1 MTTPVVAEPEEIA
14 APGVAVPTS
23 EAGRFVVAAMTSLGA
38 GAIHLAAIGPHADD
52 PAAAGTFAVLGL
64 AQLGWGATALTA
76 RRTWVGVVG
85 LVLSI
90 AAVVGWV
97 LAKTRGIGF
106 ITGLDHVERMQRAD
120 VAAAVL
126 AASTAV
132 IVARRLLVGTDTP
145 VRSRRSLIT
154 WGVIVALITAL
165 GIGSTSGHHHV
176 HGHDLGPIGHGH
188 GADLVPPLAYDP
200 ARGVDLSDIPG
211 ITAKEQAAAE
221 KLVRSTLRGARRFDD
236 VDAARAAGFRPVS
249 TVGSGTERWIRW
261 PALTDAHQLDPRHP
275 EALLFDVVDGKR
287 TLAAVEYLLAPGS
300 SVDAAPVPGGALTAW
315 QTVDDLCVR
324 STGGAGAGDDDVV
337 DGVTSVD
344 GTCAPP
350 TSPVD
355 PVPALHV
362 WVVPHACGPF
372 SSIESAEARTATGAA
387 LACGTEHG
395 G

>member
-1 MTTPVVAEPEEIA
+1 MTTPVMAEPDEIA
-14 APGVAVPTS
+14 TPTEAPPTS
-23 EAGRFVVAAMTSLGA
+23 EAGRFVMAAMTSLGA

-64 AQLGWGATALTA
+64 AQLGWGAAALTA
-76 RRTWVGVVG
+76 RRSWVGVVG
-85 LVLSI
+85 LVLSLG
-90 AAVVGWV
+90 AVGGWV

-106 ITGLDHVERMQRAD
+106 ITGLDHVERMQQAD

-126 AASTAV
+126 AAATAV
-132 IVARRLLVGTDTP
+132 IVARRLLVGAEVP
-145 VRSRRSLIT
+145 VRSRRSLVS
-154 WGVIVALITAL
+154 WGVLVAVISAL
-165 GIGSTSGHHHV
+165 GVGSTSGHHHV
-176 HGHDLGPIGHGH
+176 HAHDLGPIGHSH

-200 ARGVDLSDIPG
+200 TKGVDLSGIPG

-221 KLVRSTLRGARRFDD
+221 GLVRSSLRGAPRFADAR
-236 VDAARAAGFRPVS
+236 AARAAGFRPVA
-249 TVGSGTERWIRW
+249 TVSSGTERWIRW
-261 PALTDAHQLDPRHP
+261 PALTDAHQLDPNHP
-275 EALLFDVVDGKR
+275 EALLYDVVGTTR
-287 TLAAVEYLLAPGS
+287 TLVALEYLLAPGS
-300 SVDAAPVPGGALTAW
+300 SLDAAPVPGGALTAW
-315 QTVDDLCVR
+315 QTLDDLCLRR
-324 STGGAGAGDDDVV
+324 SGGKGTGVDDVV

-350 TSPVD
+350 TTEVD

-372 SSIESAEARTATGAA
+372 SSIESTEARSAAGAA